1 MLFLLLFAGTVTEGK
16 NLFISRASGNDSWS
30 CDLSNPCKTIS
41 RAVELA
47 SSGDHILLDGN
58 NTDKNPYNCQ
68 SMSPE
73 LSGVQIN
80 KTLFIM
86 GYGSPMPHI
95 QCKKGEG
102 LQFKGSD
109 NEQQMNV
116 TLSRLIVSQS
126 SIMVQDSSVHIDDC
140 RFEGSNQGVA
150 INIRTRLYLS
160 ILVKNSIFTNN
171 RACVSVVVN
180 STSRQSQNIK
190 VVFKMT
196 NSSFLFGNVVKN
208 VSRCISFTELQN
220 SGQSVSCDITLE
232 DTTFFGNKFF
242 LPQGLIFLEIN
253 NGRQYIQFKSVTFFD
268 NAISSAREDL
278 MIDSVLCIVRCTDVN
293 ISISSSTFS
302 SEYAKVLSGSAEDIS
317 LQIFNSTFRGH
328 NSVSN
333 GGVISL
339 TGTNHCQL
347 KLSKSSFVNTHAHR
361 GHGGAIN
368 IDCFFI
374 DKISL
379 QETNFTRNHA
389 TFGEGGA
396 LRVNASMAA
405 SVELS
410 HSAFIKCFSSGAGAA
425 VVIHS
430 DRGFVILSVESSR
443 FEKCTNTALGS
454 GGCLSVFSLL
464 QSISIYNSDFISN
477 LNGAVSINSPSYRLK
492 KRRKSVETGLVKIHN
507 STFFYNKGILSPL
520 FISVQGG
527 TVIFQNV
534 AMESNTVTSDHGIV
548 DQGNVDEGPGDGGAA
563 FIGYNCFLIIQQSRF
578 VNNNGAYM
586 GGALLVQVSI
596 FEVNDSLFIGN
607 KVGLNEWQGRGGAL
621 YVFNGAATKIY
632 NTTFSSCVAEVEGGA
647 IYVESGEYIV
657 IKKSR
662 FVENNAGDHSKF
674 AETGLG
680 GATYVLNTPVIFEE
694 TTFHKNTGVAGGAI
708 YLDGSDATFR
718 NCYAVDNFAAGQGGF
733 LYAALRLQIVLITD
747 SVFNQTVKELK
758 WPQISYNKSS
768 FIVGDSLGALRI
780 FNSTMGITPY
790 DGTGPFLLVTN
801 ITWMDLGKNN
811 LTSLNCPIGSK
822 MKVFNFTVSDS
833 RTQKTISTLQFSCS
847 ACSGNSYSLQRGR
860 AVGGHVVPGFQ
871 CLPCPFGA
879 NCSLTIVAK
888 KNFWGFEERTTPPTL
903 KFTMCPLDYC
913 RSPDIKD
920 FPEYNGCQGN
930 RSGELC
936 GQCGYAYSET
946 LYSTHCRPSYECND
960 YWDFP
965 VGLLYVLVM
974 ALYFTFKPPILP
986 WSRRQILWFK
996 NYQAAN
1002 EEEIFD
1008 RGYLKIVFYLYQAA
1022 DLVLVSSSSQRIL
1035 KTKFVEPF
1043 IGLFN
1048 FRQKFSSKGL
1058 VCPFPGLTVVT
1069 KRLFAIS
1076 HVFGTCLMIGIFYVV
1091 HYGVQKFQGQGAPS
1105 VGPYVGGVLQTMLL
1119 GYATLAS
1126 ASFNLLRCVPIGPEK
1141 RLFYD
1146 GNVEC
1151 FQWWQYILIVFICV
1165 LFVPFVVFLLWGP
1178 VKLFRGTISVG
1189 KFLLACCFPLP
1200 CLLYWVFAP
1209 FIAKNSDNLNGAN
1222 GQESKMFVE
1231 RVIYDPFKRPEDGGK
1246 LSLSWESVMIG
1257 RRLIL
1262 IIVRAFVT
1270 DPMPRLVIM
1279 ILLCVLFL
1287 LHHALTLPFRD
1298 GTANILETISLLSLV
1313 FLATVNAFFASFLS
1327 LAVSF
1332 NDHFKFWWN
1341 FCEVVEL
1348 VIVGAVPLVV
1358 CLILAAAVFSQLC
1371 RLILVVSAYLRNLWW
1386 VCFMW
1391 CSNRKET
1398 DDTRPLES

>member
-80 KTLFIM
+80 TTLSIM

-196 NSSFLFGNVVKN
+196 NSSFLFGNVVKD

-293 ISISSSTFS
+293 ISISSSMFS

-368 IDCFFI
+368 IDCFII

-379 QETNFTRNHA
+379 QKTNFTRNHA

-396 LRVNASMAA
+396 LRVNASISA

-477 LNGAVSINSPSYRLK
+477 FNGAVSINSPSYRLK

-548 DQGNVDEGPGDGGAA
+548 DHGNVDEGPGDGGAA
-563 FIGYNCFLIIQQSRF
+563 FIGYNCFLTIQQSRF

-607 KVGLNEWQGRGGAL
+607 KVGLNEWQGRGGGL

-632 NTTFSSCVAEVEGGA
+632 NTTFSSCVAKVEGGA

-662 FVENNAGDHSKF
+662 FVENNVGDHFKF

-680 GATYVLNTPVIFEE
+680 GATYV
-694 TTFHKNTGVAGGAI
+694 
-708 YLDGSDATFR
+708 
-718 NCYAVDNFAAGQGGF
+718 
-733 LYAALRLQIVLITD
+733 
-747 SVFNQTVKELK
+747 
-758 WPQISYNKSS
+758 
-768 FIVGDSLGALRI
+768 
-780 FNSTMGITPY
+780 
-790 DGTGPFLLVTN
+790 
-801 ITWMDLGKNN
+801 
-811 LTSLNCPIGSK
+811 
-822 MKVFNFTVSDS
+822 
-833 RTQKTISTLQFSCS
+833 
-847 ACSGNSYSLQRGR
+847 
-860 AVGGHVVPGFQ
+860 
-871 CLPCPFGA
+871 
-879 NCSLTIVAK
+879 
-888 KNFWGFEERTTPPTL
+888 
-903 KFTMCPLDYC
+903 
-913 RSPDIKD
+913 
-920 FPEYNGCQGN
+920 
-930 RSGELC
+930 
-936 GQCGYAYSET
+936 
-946 LYSTHCRPSYECND
+946 
-960 YWDFP
+960 
-965 VGLLYVLVM
+965 
-974 ALYFTFKPPILP
+974 
-986 WSRRQILWFK
+986 
-996 NYQAAN
+996 
-1002 EEEIFD
+1002 
-1008 RGYLKIVFYLYQAA
+1008 
-1022 DLVLVSSSSQRIL
+1022 
-1035 KTKFVEPF
+1035 
-1043 IGLFN
+1043 
-1048 FRQKFSSKGL
+1048 
-1058 VCPFPGLTVVT
+1058 
-1069 KRLFAIS
+1069 
-1076 HVFGTCLMIGIFYVV
+1076 
-1091 HYGVQKFQGQGAPS
+1091 
-1105 VGPYVGGVLQTMLL
+1105 
-1119 GYATLAS
+1119 
-1126 ASFNLLRCVPIGPEK
+1126 
-1141 RLFYD
+1141 
-1146 GNVEC
+1146 
-1151 FQWWQYILIVFICV
+1151 
-1165 LFVPFVVFLLWGP
+1165 
-1178 VKLFRGTISVG
+1178 
-1189 KFLLACCFPLP
+1189 
-1200 CLLYWVFAP
+1200 
-1209 FIAKNSDNLNGAN
+1209 
-1222 GQESKMFVE
+1222 
-1231 RVIYDPFKRPEDGGK
+1231 
-1246 LSLSWESVMIG
+1246 
-1257 RRLIL
+1257 
-1262 IIVRAFVT
+1262 
-1270 DPMPRLVIM
+1270 
-1279 ILLCVLFL
+1279 
-1287 LHHALTLPFRD
+1287 
-1298 GTANILETISLLSLV
+1298 
-1313 FLATVNAFFASFLS
+1313 
-1327 LAVSF
+1327 
-1332 NDHFKFWWN
+1332 
-1341 FCEVVEL
+1341 
-1348 VIVGAVPLVV
+1348 
-1358 CLILAAAVFSQLC
+1358 
-1371 RLILVVSAYLRNLWW
+1371 
-1386 VCFMW
+1386 
-1391 CSNRKET
+1391 
-1398 DDTRPLES
+1398 